1 MENCMCLI
9 IFSPLTGFGFDMWRP
24 EQIVPECG
32 NRSTA
37 LAFSS
42 RTFDSL
48 ASSATVSVN
57 LSVCQLVCMFVHKEY
72 HVSSDSLS
80 VRLRCN
86 IV

>member
-1 MENCMCLI
+1 MCL

-57 LSVCQLVCMFVHKEY
+57 LSVCLSISLHVCA
-72 HVSSDSLS
+72 
-80 VRLRCN
+80 
-86 IV
+86 